1 MSVSPAQRVVTS
13 IAVELA
19 AYPAPLATHEHEYYI
34 RSDDLVCDKYNPKNA
49 DWEVFICSGGQ
60 IETALRK
67 AYLAGRKSAKKTKT
81 KVKP

>member
-13 IAVELA
+13 IASELA
-19 AYPAPLATHEHEYYI
+19 AHPVPPAMHEHEYYI
-34 RSDDLVCDKYNPKNA
+34 RPDDLVCDRYNPEHA

-67 AYLAGRKSAKKTKT
+67 AYIAGRKSAKKPKR
-81 KVKP
+81 K